1 MSNNRV
7 SKIADSLHTAIPNL
21 ETLVLINNRIS
32 RLEELEALRSCKNLR
47 SLALLD
53 NPVTKIATYRLY
65 VIHCIPSLRLLDFR
79 RVRIKER
86 RAARQLYADEE
97 GKEKKTRT
105 FNPGEI
111 DTEATEKLEKI
122 KSAISNVKSVEEAM
136 QLEQAL
142 STGEE

>member
-1 MSNNRV
+1 MLKRLKTIFMSNNRV

-79 RVRIKER
+79 RVRIKVR
-86 RAARQLYADEE
+86 FGAGVR
-97 GKEKKTRT
+97 GC
-105 FNPGEI
+105 G
-111 DTEATEKLEKI
+111 
-122 KSAISNVKSVEEAM
+122 AM
-136 QLEQAL
+136 QF
-142 STGEE
+142 STNAGASVVFAMNLCCS